1 MYSLYIIMKA
11 TTILCLLVLAGLSLC
26 TSAKT
31 IRTAHGEWELVWEE
45 QFKGKKLSPY
55 WSRIERNKA
64 DWGNYMSKDD
74 RLFSQKGG
82 ILTLWGRVNDFLPSD
97 TARYLTG
104 GITTSHRK
112 LFSRGRIE
120 IRIKMDNA
128 TGAWPAA
135 WLLPQYDAWPNGG
148 EIDIMERLNGNEI
161 AYQTVHSPFTLYDKT
176 VKNKPRSGF
185 TGPIKKDDYN
195 VYGVEL
201 YADSLCFF
209 INDQYT
215 GTYRRMPEYGEQQY
229 PFDRPMYLLID
240 MQLGGKWVGG
250 VNPKDLPYRYQ
261 IDYVKF
267 YKKK

>member
-1 MYSLYIIMKA
+1 MMRFGFIFCCLIVVSLNA
-11 TTILCLLVLAGLSLC
+11 
-26 TSAKT
+26 
-31 IRTAHGEWELVWEE
+31 RTKVIHTPHGDWELVWEE
-45 QFKGKKLSPY
+45 NFSGKKLSSY
-55 WSRIERNKA
+55 WTRIPRSRP
-64 DWGNYMSKDD
+64 DWGKYMTSDD
-74 RLFSQKGG
+74 RCYGQKRGKLF
-82 ILTLWGRVNDFLPSD
+82 LWGRVNDFLPND

-104 GITTSHRK
+104 GVYTNGRK
-112 LFSRGRIE
+112 LFQRGRIE

-148 EIDIMERLNGNEI
+148 EIDIMERLNSDDF
-161 AYQTVHSPFTLYDKT
+161 AYQTVHSPFTLYNT
-176 VKNKPRSGF
+176 SVMNKPRSGF
-185 TGPIKKDDYN
+185 KGPIKVNDYN
-195 VYGVEL
+195 IYGVEL

-215 GTYRRMPEYGEQQY
+215 GTYRRMPEYGEGQY

-250 VNPKDLPYRYQ
+250 VDPKNLPYKYI